1 MGVNYNVL
9 IFNILSK
16 NNIFFTD
23 LIVLNL
29 QSFYSKI
36 SNFINPQIVIDA
48 VFTQLEYFI
57 KMPDR
62 QNYKLG
68 IIQLL

>member
-1 MGVNYNVL
+1 M
-9 IFNILSK
+9 IILK
-16 NNIFFTD
+16 
-23 LIVLNL
+23 LG
-29 QSFYSKI
+29 SFYLEI

-48 VFTQLEYFI
+48 VFIQLEYFI